1 MGICGTKVDL
11 QMSDDEKTNLKNEG
25 DSEEASP
32 IQPLFVSVTRNDFAA
47 IIDLESPLT
56 DHSLMDCHDIN
67 GYYLQALEEAKK
79 KNHDAEARV
88 FSALM
93 TACLIPFHEK
103 NPHEPFVMDRARGV
117 WTPKNFRGEPELAFH
132 ENAHRFK
139 NPALQARV
147 ADIAWVLDKKRS
159 ESAYVALNAY
169 VKAAKILMSRDK
181 KDEWHAPYLGAKYL
195 GRALAISSLIKDK
208 SHAAKKALQQAQ
220 ESISGQH
227 HPGLFMRLGNHDV
240 NFDVSDVGVVAQRA
254 KEIIAN
260 EDDAYIQRLL
270 WDLAARDY
278 GRDRNNFKEEK
289 HQCHVAMSDCSVR
302 QSDKIDSAMR
312 KTHFLEQAIA
322 DLHMT
327 HGTKER
333 QKELKKLLTEAQEN
347 IRDEMSQFSTKIN
360 ISDIVESTVEKV
372 RGKSLLECLGALIV
386 ICQPPD
392 PQSLRASAEKNIAN
406 HPLSNIFSSV
416 RYDEH
421 GRPIARSPGMSI
433 GENDE
438 NNEIVIRRNI
448 CEEEAF
454 RRGMSVSA
462 GIMPIIRI
470 IATEHQVEDEDIEF
484 LCFHSPFIPDG
495 KVKIY
500 VEGFIRFLRGDMI
513 AATHILFP
521 QMENSVRH
529 YLKRCGVDIS
539 KLKRRDMT
547 QEVVTLSAMLDNHRQ
562 EMEDCF
568 TPHLVMDIDNVFNYR
583 EGPNLRNRL
592 SHGLM
597 HEADIMMG
605 HEVIYA
611 CWLIFHICFLPLLKN
626 WDQLASTSETMHGQ
640 KSCEKQL
647 NDEDE

>member
-1 MGICGTKVDL
+1 MP
-11 QMSDDEKTNLKNEG
+11 DEKKTDLKNEG
-25 DSEEASP
+25 DSEETSP

-56 DHSLMDCHDIN
+56 DHSPMDCHDIN

-103 NPHEPFVMDRARGV
+103 NPHEPFVMDRTCGI

-132 ENAHRFK
+132 ENAHRFE

-169 VKAAKILMSRDK
+169 VKAAKILMATDK
-181 KDEWHAPYLGAKYL
+181 EDEWHAPYLGAKYL

-208 SHAAKKALQQAQ
+208 SHVAEKALQQAQ

-227 HPGLFMRLGNHDV
+227 RSRLFMRLGNHDV
-240 NFDVSDVGVVAQRA
+240 NFRVSEVGVVAQHA
-254 KEIIAN
+254 KEIIAD
-260 EDDAYIQRLL
+260 EDDSHIQRLL
-270 WDLAARDY
+270 WNLAARDY
-278 GRDRNNFKEEK
+278 GRDQNNFKEEK
-289 HQCHVAMSDCSVR
+289 RQCHIAMSDCSVR
-302 QSDKIDSAMR
+302 QSDKIDSAMG

-327 HGTKER
+327 HNTKEQR
-333 QKELKKLLTEAQEN
+333 KKLKKLLTETQEN
-347 IRDEMSQFSTKIN
+347 IRDEVSQFSTKIDL
-360 ISDIVESTVEKV
+360 SDIVEETAQKV
-372 RGKSLLECLGALIV
+372 RDKSLMECFRALTI
-386 ICQPPD
+386 ISGSPD
-392 PQSLRASAEKNIAN
+392 PNFLRKSAEKSIAN
-406 HPLSNIFSSV
+406 YPLSSIISSV

-421 GRPIARSPGMSI
+421 GRPIARSPGLSF
-433 GENDE
+433 GEK
-438 NNEIVIRRNI
+438 NELVIRKLI
-448 CEEEAF
+448 SEEESI
-454 RRGMSVSA
+454 RRGIDVSA
-462 GIMPIIRI
+462 GIMPILRT
-470 IATEHQVEDEDIEF
+470 IAAEHQVEDEDIEF
-484 LCFHSPFIPDG
+484 LCLHSPFIPDG

-513 AATHILFP
+513 AAAHILFP
-521 QMENSVRH
+521 QMENSIRH

-539 KLKRRDMT
+539 KLKPRDMT
-547 QEVVTLSAMLDNHRQ
+547 QEVVTLSAMLDNHRKD
-562 EMEDCF
+562 MENFF
-568 TPHLVMDIDNVFNYR
+568 TPNLVMDIDNVFNYR

-626 WDQLASTSETMHGQ
+626 WDQLTSTSETMHGQ